1 MRYLS
6 NHIGVMSPGELVEV
20 GPADEVYLTPA
31 HPYTQGLID
40 SAPMADRESEQAKSK
55 AGVRGEL
62 PSALKPPSGC
72 LFRTRCPLAQR
83 ICALVEP
90 PLRPFS
96 PGRHLAAGHF
106 PGNPDRRRLPQEEYH
121 GSAQLRPA
129 G

>member
-1 MRYLS
+1 
-6 NHIGVMSPGELVEV
+6 
-20 GPADEVYLTPA
+20 VYLTPA

-62 PSALKPPSGC
+62 PNTLKPPSGC
-72 LFRTRCPLAQR
+72 RFRTGCPLAQQ

-106 PGNPDRRRLPQEEYH
+106 PGNSRSPPAAAGGVPRQ
-121 GSAQLRPA
+121 RPA
-129 G
+129 APGRVSLDLAGGGRWGAGWVGVVATVW